1 MPVPNNIPIPGL
13 ATDNVD
19 FSDFSGGNPYSQY
32 GPSSNNTQFVTGTEG
47 SVPDEFARNIKPTS
61 TIRSQDNDINAVQNQ
76 SYGGVGPTLA
86 YPLEN
91 SNPAYQARVTFTM
104 KTFAPK
110 VDGKNQ
116 KKFTSTATDN
126 LKFVAKSDDVVRTER
141 TDDIDLGFGDMKLKQ
156 GGGDAGHKGVR
167 SISQHLGTKNF
178 NRIRMGI
185 GRPREK
191 EEVSSFVLSNFSKA
205 ERDKNQILI
214 KSLCEDFEKIIQKKT
229 I

>member
-19 FSDFSGGNPYSQY
+19 FSDFAGGNPYSQY
-32 GPSSNNTQFVTGTEG
+32 GPSSKNTQFVTGAEG
-47 SVPDEFARNIKPTS
+47 SFTDEFARNIKPTS
-61 TIRSQDNDINAVQNQ
+61 IIRSQDNDVNVIQNE

-116 KKFTSTATDN
+116 KKFASMAKDN
-126 LKFVAKSDDVVRTER
+126 LKFVAKSDDVVRTET
-141 TDDIDLGFGDMKLKQ
+141 TDDIDIGFEDVGDDEVYNNIDDVINADAACFHD
-156 GGGDAGHKGVR
+156 GGWIKFVVEAEIFSSD
-167 SISQHLGTKNF
+167 
-178 NRIRMGI
+178 
-185 GRPREK
+185 
-191 EEVSSFVLSNFSKA
+191 EVW
-205 ERDKNQILI
+205 
-214 KSLCEDFEKIIQKKT
+214 
-229 I
+229 